1 GQRFRQIGSRFSR
14 RGRPNHLARS
24 SVNQSRRLL
33 DSLVAEKFS
42 RIGQLEIVS
51 SEGGFVV
58 CHRDDVGRTDL
69 TNYEI
74 NDALEIARFDDAGNY
89 RPLKTAPTL
98 RHGWKIFARDLSQVE
113 RVIDTIYPGRLAML
127 RAFKS
132 GELTTTSLRETL
144 NRQTGMYRVAAKI
157 SDEQIDG
164 LVGDF
169 CRSGGGCLRTILWK
183 RDASDK
189 GPSSKLPR
197 EKFDPAVDQYRC
209 AKMLRPATAA
219 TESIPL
225 LCQEACNLLVAEAR
239 KIVKK

>member
-1 GQRFRQIGSRFSR
+1 LKESQQ
-14 RGRPNHLARS
+14 
-24 SVNQSRRLL
+24 LL
-33 DSLVAEKFS
+33 QALVVEKVS
-42 RIGQLEIVS
+42 RIGQLEIVRL
-51 SEGGFVV
+51 EGGFVLF
-58 CHRDDVGRTDL
+58 HRDDAGRSDL
-69 TNYEI
+69 GEHEI
-74 NDALEIARFDDAGNY
+74 DDAFEIARFDDAGNY

-98 RHGWKIFARDLSQVE
+98 QHGWKIFARDLFQVE
-113 RVIDTIYPGRLAML
+113 RVIETIYPARLAML
-127 RAFKS
+127 RAFKA

-189 GPSSKLPR
+189 SPSLKLPR
-197 EKFDPAVDQYRC
+197 EKFDPTVDQYLS
-209 AKMLRPATAA
+209 AKRPRSATAA